1 MSNIR
6 RTAID
11 DLLDPLRTGGRTAY
25 GGEPVSVTDHSLQ
38 TAAAAAR
45 DGASAALT
53 VASLFHDIG
62 WVLRGGPRPHE
73 LRGSIYL
80 AQFFGP
86 VVTDPVRLHVMA
98 KRYLC
103 TVDEDYESTLS
114 DASQQTLRLQGGRL
128 DDRGLATFDAETHA
142 KEAIVL
148 RRYDDQAKDPDAET
162 PDLAHFVPLISELCC
177 R

>member
-1 MSNIR
+1 MP

-11 DLLDPLRTGGRTAY
+11 DLLDPLRTGGRTTY
-25 GGEPVSVTDHSLQ
+25 GGEPVSVTEHSLQ
-38 TAAAAAR
+38 TAAAAEG

-62 WVLRGGPRPHE
+62 WVLRGEPRPHE
-73 LRGSIYL
+73 VRGSNFL
-80 AQFFGP
+80 SEFFGP
-86 VVTDPVRLHVMA
+86 EVTDPVRLHVPA

-114 DASQQTLRLQGGRL
+114 DASRHTLRLQGGRL
-128 DDRGLATFDAETHA
+128 DEGVLASFEAETHA
-142 KEAIVL
+142 EDSIRL
-148 RRYDDQAKDPDAET
+148 RRYDDQAKVPDAVT
-162 PDLAHFVPLISELCC
+162 PDLAHFAPLISELLA

>member
-1 MSNIR
+1 VH

-25 GGEPVSVTDHSLQ
+25 AGEPVSVTDHSLQ
-38 TAAAAAR
+38 TAAAAEG
-45 DGASAALT
+45 DGASDALT

-62 WVLRGGPRPHE
+62 WALRGGPRPHE
-73 LRGSIYL
+73 VRGSTFL

-86 VVTDPVRLHVMA
+86 VVTDPVRLHVLA

-114 DASQQTLRLQGGRL
+114 EASRHTLGLQGGSL
-128 DDRGLATFDAETHA
+128 DDHGLASFDAETYA
-142 KEAIVL
+142 NDAILL
-148 RRYDDQAKDPDAET
+148 RRYDDQAKVPDAET
-162 PDLAHFVPLISELCC
+162 PDLAHFAPLISELLV